1 MAEVTSEWMFCLRTC
16 LDNSGL
22 ISRTLSKRIRECT
35 MKHYNY
41 MVTIGDEELTNK
53 LLSVRSREEKDI
65 EQLSLASFKSKILS
79 ELSLCECLL
88 VTR

>member
-1 MAEVTSEWMFCLRTC
+1 
-16 LDNSGL
+16 
-22 ISRTLSKRIRECT
+22 

-88 VTR
+88 VTRQWREISTSVKNACSDL